1 MEVRMTRN
9 LGTNVQG
16 RNNMSAVMTI
26 NPADVDTGAS
36 AIAESTRK
44 VVFRCKTATSLFRL
58 CTVLVL
64 ENRKMRKQLGRL
76 RILVSNLTISEESD
90 REPLR
95 KSAERLGACAA
106 EWDGMHRTWVAEI
119 APRFPDHIPLID
131 RIGSVIAGRLEAIA
145 CMTEDIAET
154 LALAGS
160 DPFVRLVN
168 QEIETNPPGP
178 IQNHEPAKA
187 VTGR

>member
-1 MEVRMTRN
+1 
-9 LGTNVQG
+9 
-16 RNNMSAVMTI
+16 MSAVTTI
-26 NPADVDTGAS
+26 NPADVSTGAS
-36 AIAESTRK
+36 AVAESTRK
-44 VVFRCKTATSLFRL
+44 VAFRWEAATNLSRL
-58 CTVLVL
+58 CTVLML
-64 ENRKMRKQLGRL
+64 ENWKMRKQLDQL

-95 KSAERLGACAA
+95 KSAERLGECVA
-106 EWDGMHRTWVAEI
+106 EWDGMHRTWVSEI
-119 APRFPDHIPLID
+119 APRFPKYIPLID
-131 RIGSVIAGRLEAIA
+131 RIGSVIASQLEAIA

-178 IQNHEPAKA
+178 IQNHKPAKA
-187 VTGR
+187 VVSR